1 MRSRKEKLP
10 SPVIETYKLSQFL
23 QSFWES
29 PTGLKPSRFEDM
41 GTGMRENDS
50 SISAPGE
57 QTTPQRND
65 RSRVGRLSVN
75 REGLLKEEAFHTI
88 LTLERRRAERSR
100 NPFALMLIN
109 SQAVHNNGSGATF
122 IERLTSVVSAATRE
136 TDIIG
141 WYEEGAILAVIFTE
155 LNPDQIG
162 AITEILRAK
171 IMSALQ
177 VNLDHK
183 LASNLT
189 VSVQVVPEQSGQECL
204 VRMADSKPYPEFR
217 RNVSKKRPSMVVMRA
232 IDIVGSSI

>member
-1 MRSRKEKLP
+1 MRSRKAKLP

-29 PTGLKPSRFEDM
+29 LTDLKPSGFEET

-50 SISAPGE
+50 RMSAPVE
-57 QTTPQRND
+57 QVGRQRNS
-65 RSRVGRLSVN
+65 RSRFGRLSAN
-75 REGLLKEEAFHTI
+75 REGVLKEEAFHTI

-100 NPFALMLIN
+100 NPFEMMLIN
-109 SQAVHNNGSGATF
+109 SQAVHKNGSGATF

-141 WYEEGAILAVIFTE
+141 WYQEGAILAVIFTE
-155 LNPDQIG
+155 LNPEQIG
-162 AITEILRAK
+162 AITEILQAK

-183 LASNLT
+183 FASNLT
-189 VSVQVVPEQSGQECL
+189 VSVQVVPEKSGHECF
-204 VRMADSKPYPEFR
+204 VRVAGNKPYPEIR
-217 RNVSKKRPSMVVMRA
+217 RNVSKKRASMMVMRA

>member
-10 SPVIETYKLSQFL
+10 SPVIQTYKLSQSL
-23 QSFWES
+23 QSLRES
-29 PTGLKPSRFEDM
+29 LARLKPSGFEEM

-50 SISAPGE
+50 RNSTSGAHVS
-57 QTTPQRND
+57 PQRTG
-65 RSRVGRLSVN
+65 RSRFRRLSSN
-75 REGLLKEEAFHTI
+75 REGVLKEEAFHTI

-109 SQAVHNNGSGATF
+109 AQAGHKNGSGATF

-162 AITEILRAK
+162 AITEILQAK
-171 IMSALQ
+171 IMSALR
-177 VNLDHK
+177 VNLDNK
-183 LASNLT
+183 FASNLS
-189 VSVQVVPEQSGQECL
+189 VSVQVVPEKSGQEGF
-204 VRMADSKPYPEFR
+204 VRVADNKPYPEFR
-217 RNVSKKRPSMVVMRA
+217 RSVSKKRASMMVMRA